1 MNILIQSNT
10 KNMNILIQSKSDST
24 RQMIRSAKLAWQP
37 CMKTVTFLSQRM
49 DRETSESAADRGRA
63 TVVSYRSLA
72 GEWGTAALVSWWKGK
87 AEGRDSD
94 GDGARPY
101 LP

>member
-1 MNILIQSNT
+1 
-10 KNMNILIQSKSDST
+10 MNILIQSKSDST

-49 DRETSESAADRGRA
+49 DREPSESAADRGRA

-72 GEWGTAALVSWWKGK
+72 GEWGTAALVSWWSMTGRARRK
-87 AEGRDSD
+87 AATAMATAHGRTCRS
-94 GDGARPY
+94 AVIIIT
-101 LP
+101 